1 MQLLLT
7 GELECLTLLVCSV
20 RTMMTVLC
28 INCWEYAIWNTKIK
42 NEKWSTQGLAAFL
55 HVCRNLQ
62 LIKVKINKVSREIL
76 RGAMPKGKRCELLHC
91 IAAVERGGCTHSP
104 HVPQTA
110 FMYKS
115 RAVSPARTDSL
126 ISKAC
131 LITNRSRGHTF
142 ILGLLIKNHQN
153 DQIVLQAQP

>member
-62 LIKVKINKVSREIL
+62 LIKVKIIKCQEKFYEVRCQKVNAASYCTAL
-76 RGAMPKGKRCELLHC
+76 RLW
-91 IAAVERGGCTHSP
+91 RGGAVPTLQSCCSLP

-126 ISKAC
+126 S
-131 LITNRSRGHTF
+131 HF
-142 ILGLLIKNHQN
+142 QGLSHYKQEQRTHIYLR
-153 DQIVLQAQP
+153 IVN